1 LSFLADFE
9 DEMYADKLDETLLNN
24 EKEIKRYMNNK
35 NESINEDLIRL
46 LK

>member
-35 NESINEDLIRL
+35 NENINEDLIRL